1 MSSGIFLLNKDGT
14 LVEMNQRDY
23 DSEDILQELIANYPN
38 LLAGN
43 LINEENPRQWI
54 LISRELSIP
63 DNEASLGRWS
73 LDHLFLDQDGIPTL
87 VEVKRSSDTRIRREV
102 VGQMLEYA
110 ANAVSY
116 WDIDK
121 IRVLFETRCEN
132 EGLIP
137 EQVFFESLHLEE
149 GYDDFWVNVKTNL
162 EIGKIRM
169 LFIADIIP
177 LELKQ
182 IVEFLNEQMTPAEVL
197 ALEIKQYVGQS
208 LITLVPRIYGQTSKT
223 QRKKPR
229 SQKPKI
235 NKTQFLD
242 ALNENG
248 REFIEYFFNKAEE
261 KGYEFN
267 WGTVGFS
274 LNVKVEGKNVA
285 FCLGYPPKDNNEQ
298 SVYVDFNLLYRRI
311 KDADNITNEFKERFL
326 KAGFIPAGND
336 VKWVIV
342 DGVNLEKI
350 TTITNLYLELAKAIG
365 NSSLKEID

>member
-1 MSSGIFLLNKDGT
+1 MSSGIFFLNKDGT

-23 DSEDILQELIANYPN
+23 DSEDILQELIAKYPN

-43 LINEENPRQWI
+43 LINEDTPRQWI
-54 LISRELSIP
+54 LISREINIP

-110 ANAVSY
+110 ANAVTY
-116 WDIDK
+116 WDIEK

-132 EGLIP
+132 EGHIP
-137 EQVFFESLHLEE
+137 EHVFYESLNLEE
-149 GYDDFWVNVKTNL
+149 GYNEFWENVKTNL
-162 EIGKIRM
+162 DIGKIRM
-169 LFIADIIP
+169 LFIADSIP

-182 IVEFLNEQMTPAEVL
+182 IVEFLNQQMNPAEVL

-208 LITLVPRIYGQTSKT
+208 LKTLVPRIYGQTSKT
-223 QRKKPR
+223 QRKKSGAR
-229 SQKPKI
+229 RPKI
-235 NKTQFLD
+235 NNAQFLG
-242 ALNENG
+242 AVTENG
-248 REFIEYFFNKAEE
+248 REFFEYFFNKAEE
-261 KGYEFN
+261 KGYDFN

-285 FCLGYPPKDNNEQ
+285 FCLGYPPTDNNEQ
-298 SVYVDFNLLYRRI
+298 LVYVDFNRFYRRI
-311 KDADNITNEFKERFL
+311 KEADMITNKFKERFL

-336 VKWVIV
+336 VKWVISEKV
-342 DGVNLEKI
+342 TSEKI
-350 TTITNLYLELAKAIG
+350 TSITNLYLELAKAIG
-365 NSSLKEID
+365 TSSLK